1 MVTESASKPS
11 PRRRWPALL
20 LILMLMAVGANLL
33 YAALAPR
40 KILLT
45 GEAGDLLY
53 AAAFDEFADEWDR
66 YEGQQ
71 SAKIH
76 ENRLKLDISAAQ
88 TAGWST
94 ARHHFGDFDITAQ
107 AAARA
112 GPLDNA
118 FGIIFRKQGADEG
131 LCDLPAVVLC
141 AIDRYL
147 PLAGAAIRQIIEPAS
162 PASYYAFLISSD
174 GYYSVW
180 KTAHGRQQKLSAWIP
195 SPQIKTGLRAE
206 NTIRVL
212 GRGPQFQ
219 FFINEQPVMLCIPAD
234 PQALS
239 TYANGECI
247 EGTMQPALHD
257 DSLAAGRLG
266 VIARSMQ
273 AGGLTVQF
281 DNIIVFSPAD
291 SQPNE
296 ESRA

>member
-1 MVTESASKPS
+1 MVKESVRKPA

-20 LILMLMAVGANLL
+20 LILTLMAVGLNLL

-40 KILLT
+40 EILLT
-45 GEAGDLLY
+45 GAAGDLLY

-76 ENRLKLDISAAQ
+76 DSRLKLDISAAQ
-88 TAGWST
+88 TAGWSA
-94 ARHHFGDFDITAQ
+94 ARHHFADFDITVQ

-118 FGIIFRKQGADEG
+118 FGIIFRKQGADER

-141 AIDRYL
+141 ALDRHL
-147 PLAGAAIRQIIEPAS
+147 PLAAAAIRQLIKADS

-180 KTAHGRQQKLSAWIP
+180 KTAQGRQRKLSAWIP
-195 SPQIKTGLRAE
+195 SPQVKTGLQAE

-212 GRGPQFQ
+212 GRGAQFQ
-219 FFINEQPVMLCIPAD
+219 FFINGQPVMLCIPDD

-247 EGTMQPALHD
+247 EGTMRPTLHD
-257 DSLAAGRLG
+257 DSLTAGRLG
-266 VIARSMQ
+266 LIARSMQ
-273 AGGLTVQF
+273 AGGLAVHF
-281 DNIIVFSPAD
+281 DNVIVFSPAAD
-291 SQPNE
+291 QPNE